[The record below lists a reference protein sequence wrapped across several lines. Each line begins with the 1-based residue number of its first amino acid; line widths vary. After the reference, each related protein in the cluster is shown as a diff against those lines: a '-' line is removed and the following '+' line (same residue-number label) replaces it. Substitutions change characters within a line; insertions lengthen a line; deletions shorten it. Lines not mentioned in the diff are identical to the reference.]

1 MRRSGKGGP
10 SCPQNQARG
19 WQPGEIALDCSVA
32 AMADT
37 LQRLGSAAAMDL
49 PQALAVISE
58 AVWWVTIVDATMI
71 RYHPGAYDHALAALD
86 PAARRAAEGT
96 FAGLRFVR
104 NEMGYR
110 ADPADFIQ
118 PQPGQGGA
126 GDAPVAAWIWKPIP
140 APKLEPVP
148 RPGTGW
154 EISRHQQYRTYL
166 ADHPV
171 GQTVGR
177 VAALLTQVHA
187 ARRRGVEARGLP
199 FAVSSHA
206 EESRLEE
213 VKSLSRIHLQ
223 KERGKNEIDPDSQA
237 GEYMASEIAGVL
249 DRALQ
254 DSGSHV
260 RALLAR
266 ELEDSKPED
275 AAVTVIEADAS
286 HHLSE
291 RTGAS
296 KTIQQAAA
304 RAHDDGMTG
313 RISGLEAAV
322 GGGSSRSK
330 IRSAPQGAVAAPRRT
345 GRLSMWGSLRGGLGV
360 CIVISSAA
368 LGAIATSASGSE
380 PGFLLGLFVVLG
392 TVTAALAV
400 RPCVG
405 WMILPV
411 PALSY
416 LVTALASGIVYKL
429 SMRLPMMPLAI
440 AAAQWI
446 ASGFFAMTSATVLA
460 GALTAARWCL
470 QPRNRDAPRAD
481 TWPTRPESIPDQPQR
496 LPMQPSGSE
505 TTNRV

>member
-1 MRRSGKGGP
+1 MRRSGRSGP
-10 SCPQNQARG
+10 SGPLNEARSEQTG
-19 WQPGEIALDCSVA
+19 KTALGCSIT
-32 AMADT
+32 AMAET
-37 LQRLGSAAAMDL
+37 VQRLGSAASIDL

-58 AVWWVTIVDATMI
+58 AVWWVTIVDASMI
-71 RYHPGAYDHALAALD
+71 RYHREAYDHALAALD

-104 NEMGYR
+104 NEIGYR

-126 GDAPVAAWIWKPIP
+126 GDAPVAAWIWKPVP
-140 APKLEPVP
+140 APELEPVP
-148 RPGTGW
+148 RPGRGW

-171 GQTVGR
+171 GQTIGR

-187 ARRRGVEARGLP
+187 AADRAAEGRGPP

-206 EESRLEE
+206 EGSRHEE
-213 VKSLSRIHLQ
+213 AKSMSRIHLL
-223 KERGKNEIDPDSQA
+223 KERGKKEIDPGSQTP
-237 GEYMASEIAGVL
+237 EYMASEIAGVL

-254 DSGSHV
+254 DSGSQV
-260 RALLAR
+260 NALLAR

-275 AAVTVIEADAS
+275 AAVAVIGADAS
-286 HHLSE
+286 QHLSE
-291 RTGAS
+291 RPGAYE
-296 KTIQQAAA
+296 TIQQAAA
-304 RAHDDGMTG
+304 HAPEDGMNG
-313 RISGLEAAV
+313 RISGLIAAV
-322 GGGSSRSK
+322 GGGSSWIK
-330 IRSAPQGAVAAPRRT
+330 IRSARRGGVAVSERT
-345 GRLSMWGSLRGGLGV
+345 GRLSMWGSLPGGLGV
-360 CIVISSAA
+360 CIVISGTA
-368 LGAIATSASGSE
+368 LGAIATIASGSE

-400 RPCVG
+400 RPCAG

-416 LVTALASGIVYKL
+416 LVAALGSGIVYELNSRL
-429 SMRLPMMPLAI
+429 SMMSLAI

-460 GALTAARWCL
+460 AALTWARWCL
-470 QPRNRDAPRAD
+470 QSGNRNDPRAD
-481 TWPTRPESIPDQPQR
+481 I
-496 LPMQPSGSE
+496 
-505 TTNRV
+505 